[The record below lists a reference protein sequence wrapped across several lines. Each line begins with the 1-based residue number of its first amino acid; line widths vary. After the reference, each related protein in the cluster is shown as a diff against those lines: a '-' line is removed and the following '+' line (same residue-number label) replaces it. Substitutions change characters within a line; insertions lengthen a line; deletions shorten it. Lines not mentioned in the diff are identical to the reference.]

1 MYECN
6 LNNTKTIYGSA
17 VFMEKNKSQQ
27 TLIVIVNDLYSSKFL
42 RRRGQKRH
50 AYCVE
55 EQNVI
60 VRKTDGSRIAVWHVM
75 CFIYFP
81 WVDCRPPRGWL
92 CIVQAADV
100 FL

>member
-1 MYECN
+1 MYECD

-27 TLIVIVNDLYSSKFL
+27 TLIVVVNDLYSSKFL
-42 RRRGQKRH
+42 RRGQKTH
-50 AYCVE
+50 TNCVE

-60 VRKTDGSRIAVWHVM
+60 VWKTDGSRIAVWHVM